1 MQVADLT
8 VEELKLLI
16 RNTVIEAL
24 ESLLDTGS
32 CVDPD
37 EGLELR
43 PEIVSQLLEALER
56 RRSGERGTPASVVAE
71 KSGIDW
77 DTL

>member
-1 MQVADLT
+1 MQVTDLT

-16 RNTVIEAL
+16 RSTVLEAL
-24 ESLLDTGS
+24 ESLLDPDS

-43 PEIVSQLLEALER
+43 PEVVRQLREALER
-56 RRSGERGTPASVVAE
+56 KRSGERGIPASVVAKE
-71 KSGIDW
+71 LGIDW
-77 DTL
+77 DEL